1 VNGGF
6 LFDTHILSE
15 LMRSRPEPK
24 VQKWVAAQD
33 LGALFLSVV
42 CIGELETEFTTMQD
56 AARRARLEASLE
68 RHLRFLFPGR
78 VLPVTQAIAAR
89 WGRLGG
95 MPIYH
100 SQSISHAPRAG
111 SGSIFPHIRITAGPR
126 WALGL
131 YRPPERALSQQR
143 WLRASSKGIGHA
155 R

>member
-6 LFDTHILSE
+6 PFDTNILSE
-15 LMRSRPEPK
+15 LMRPQPEPK
-24 VQKWVAAQD
+24 VQNWVAAQD

-42 CIGELETEFTTMQD
+42 CIGELETGFTTMQD

-95 MPIYH
+95 MRELAGRPL
-100 SQSISHAPRAG
+100 SAPDGMIAATALEHGLTLVTRNVKDFAG
-111 SGSIFPHIRITAGPR
+111 
-126 WALGL
+126 LGVRL
-131 YRPPERALSQQR
+131 LNPWDEA
-143 WLRASSKGIGHA
+143 
-155 R
+155 